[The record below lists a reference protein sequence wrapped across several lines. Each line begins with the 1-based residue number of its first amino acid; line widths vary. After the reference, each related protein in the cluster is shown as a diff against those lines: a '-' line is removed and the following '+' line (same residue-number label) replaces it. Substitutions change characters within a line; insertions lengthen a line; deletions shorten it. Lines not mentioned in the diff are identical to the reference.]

1 MNKLLK
7 EEYDF
12 YYFIRQRF
20 STYREKMRKDLPET
34 LWNETLHLEDLRK
47 KIQQMKR
54 IYIRNRKAT

>member
-34 LWNETLHLEDLRK
+34 LWNETLHLEDLK
-47 KIQQMKR
+47 MPKSK
-54 IYIRNRKAT
+54 TV

>member
-1 MNKLLK
+1 MSIMKKLLK

-20 STYREKMRKDLPET
+20 STYREKMRKDLPER

-47 KIQQMKR
+47 EMLSQKKQ
-54 IYIRNRKAT
+54 NR